1 MTNRKGRVFPHGR
14 RQSRRVIRLRCWA
27 VTNTIHR
34 GEYILS
40 LMLQEIAEQPAALAR
55 TIQSERAKLSR
66 LGAFLK
72 QRNIDL
78 IVLVARGSSDN
89 AALFGRYLLEIT
101 TGIPVSLSA
110 PSVHTLYR
118 AKLRLQHALVV
129 GVSQSGAGDD
139 INQVLENARAG
150 GAYTVGITN
159 EPASAMVN
167 VVDETLLM
175 HGGRER
181 SVAATKTFTGQML
194 LFYLLAESLAESKP
208 PWSCDTIPD
217 FAARALEQQPAV
229 LELVQRYVF
238 MENCV
243 VVGRGLAYANA
254 YELALKLM
262 ETCYVVA
269 ERFSSADFL
278 HGPVA
283 MVERHFPVIL
293 FAPPGV
299 MLPGV
304 KSLIGRLRE
313 LRADSLVITSDLE
326 AAASCTRAIIM
337 PKEIDEFVAPIPY
350 IIPGQL
356 FAASLAEAKGLDPD
370 RPRSLSKVTRTT

>member
-1 MTNRKGRVFPHGR
+1 
-14 RQSRRVIRLRCWA
+14 
-27 VTNTIHR
+27 
-34 GEYILS
+34 
-40 LMLQEIAEQPAALAR
+40 MLQEIAEQPGALSK
-55 TIQSERAKLSR
+55 TITEERGKVER
-66 LGAFLK
+66 LGKFL
-72 QRNIDL
+72 RGRGIDL

-118 AKLRLQHALVV
+118 ARLNLQNALVV
-129 GVSQSGAGDD
+129 GVSQSGEGED
-139 INQVLENARAG
+139 INLVLENARAG

-159 EPASAMVN
+159 ESDSSMTRFT
-167 VVDETLLM
+167 DETLLT

-194 LFYLLAESLAESKP
+194 HFYMLASALAESAERRI
-208 PWSCDTIPD
+208 DYEAIPD
-217 FAARALEQQPAV
+217 WAARALELKGAV
-229 LELVQRYVF
+229 EEMVERYVF

-243 VVGRGLAYANA
+243 VVGRGLLYANA

-278 HGPVA
+278 HGPLA

-293 FAPPGV
+293 FAQPGV
-299 MLPGV
+299 TREGTRALV
-304 KSLIGRLRE
+304 ERLQE
-313 LRADSLVITSDLE
+313 LRADTLVITEDDAL
-326 AAASCTRAIIM
+326 ARAGTRSLLM
-337 PKEIDEFVAPIPY
+337 PAEIDEARAPIPY
-350 IIPGQL
+350 IIPAQL
-356 FAASLAEAKGLDPD
+356 FAALLAACKGLDPD
-370 RPRSLSKVTRTT
+370 APRSLSKVTRTL

>member
-1 MTNRKGRVFPHGR
+1 
-14 RQSRRVIRLRCWA
+14 
-27 VTNTIHR
+27 
-34 GEYILS
+34 
-40 LMLQEIAEQPAALAR
+40 MLDEIVEQPEALAR
-55 TIQSERAKLSR
+55 TIEAERGKIAKL
-66 LGAFLK
+66 GKFL
-72 QRNIDL
+72 RARDIEL

-89 AALFGRYLLEIT
+89 AALFGRYLMEIT

-118 AKLRLQHALVV
+118 ATLRLRRAVV
-129 GVSQSGAGDD
+129 IGVSQSGEGED
-139 INQVLENARAG
+139 IIQVLENARSS
-150 GAYTVGITN
+150 GAYTIGITN
-159 EPASAMVN
+159 EPDSSMVG

-181 SVAATKTFTGQML
+181 SVAATKTFTGQMM
-194 LFYLLAESLAESKP
+194 LFHMLATELAQTGATP
-208 PWSCDTIPD
+208 PYENIPA
-217 FAARALEQQPAV
+217 FAAKALEQKSAIT
-229 LELVQRYVF
+229 ELVQRYVF

-243 VVGRGLAYANA
+243 IVGRGLAYANV

-304 KSLIGRLRE
+304 KALIDRLAE
-313 LRADSLVITSDLE
+313 LHADTLAITGDLDT
-326 AAASCTRAIIM
+326 ASVCSRAIIM

-356 FAASLAEAKGLDPD
+356 FAALLAEAKGLNPD
-370 RPRSLSKVTRTT
+370 SPRSLSKVTRTL

>member
-1 MTNRKGRVFPHGR
+1 
-14 RQSRRVIRLRCWA
+14 
-27 VTNTIHR
+27 
-34 GEYILS
+34 
-40 LMLQEIAEQPAALAR
+40 MLAEIAEQPAALER
-55 TIQSERAKLSR
+55 TIAEEQGKIAKLGS
-66 LGAFLK
+66 LLK
-72 QRNIDL
+72 ARDIDL

-110 PSVHTLYR
+110 PSVHTIYNAR
-118 AKLRLQHALVV
+118 LRLDHALVV
-129 GVSQSGAGDD
+129 GVSQSGEGED
-139 INQVLENARAG
+139 INRVLENARES
-150 GAYTVGITN
+150 GAHTIGITN
-159 EPASAMVN
+159 EPNSSMTKL
-167 VVDETLLM
+167 VDETLLT

-194 LFYLLAESLAESKP
+194 LFYMLAAQLAEKAPFSYEA
-208 PWSCDTIPD
+208 IPEHV
-217 FAARALEQQPAV
+217 ATALEQRPAIQ
-229 LELVQRYVF
+229 ELVQRYVF

-254 YELALKLM
+254 YEMALKLM

-278 HGPVA
+278 HGPLA

-304 KSLIGRLRE
+304 KSLIERLRE
-313 LRADSLVITSDLE
+313 LHADTLAITSDPD
-326 AAASCTRAIIM
+326 AAKMCTRAIMM
-337 PKEIDEFVAPIPY
+337 PREIDEFLAPIPY
-350 IIPGQL
+350 VVPGQL
-356 FAASLAEAKGLDPD
+356 FAALLAEAKGLNPD
-370 RPRSLSKVTRTT
+370 SPRSLSKVTRTL

>member
-1 MTNRKGRVFPHGR
+1 M
-14 RQSRRVIRLRCWA
+14 
-27 VTNTIHR
+27 
-34 GEYILS
+34 S
-40 LMLQEIAEQPAALAR
+40 LMLAEIAEQPAALAL
-55 TIQSERAKLSR
+55 TIKEERGKIAKLGQTIR
-66 LGAFLK
+66 A
-72 QRNIDL
+72 RNIDL

-110 PSVHTLYR
+110 PSVHTIYN
-118 AKLRLQHALVV
+118 AKLRFDHALVV
-129 GVSQSGAGDD
+129 GVSQSGEGED
-139 INQVLENARAG
+139 INRVLENARQC

-159 EPASAMVN
+159 EPDSSMTTL
-167 VVDETLLM
+167 VDQTLLT

-194 LFYLLAESLAESKP
+194 LFYMLAAELSDQQSSITYEAIPEFVSK
-208 PWSCDTIPD
+208 
-217 FAARALEQQPAV
+217 ALEQKPAI

-278 HGPVA
+278 HGPLA
-283 MVERHFPVIL
+283 MVERHFPVFL
-293 FAPPGV
+293 FAPPGE

-304 KSLIGRLRE
+304 KSLIERLRE
-313 LRADSLVITSDLE
+313 LHADTLAITSDID
-326 AAASCTRAIIM
+326 AAGLCTRSIIM
-337 PKEIDEFVAPIPY
+337 PREIDEFLAPIPY
-350 IIPGQL
+350 IVPGQL
-356 FAASLAEAKGLDPD
+356 FAALLAEAKGLDPD
-370 RPRSLSKVTRTT
+370 APRSLSKVTRTL

>member
-1 MTNRKGRVFPHGR
+1 M
-14 RQSRRVIRLRCWA
+14 
-27 VTNTIHR
+27 
-34 GEYILS
+34 LS
-40 LMLQEIAEQPAALAR
+40 EIAEQPAALSR
-55 TIQSERAKLSR
+55 TINEERKKIAKLGQTLR
-66 LGAFLK
+66 ERQINF
-72 QRNIDL
+72 

-110 PSVHTLYR
+110 PSVHTIYN
-118 AKLRLQHALVV
+118 AKLKLDHALVV
-129 GVSQSGAGDD
+129 GVSQSGEGED
-139 INQVLENARAG
+139 INLVLENARQC

-159 EPASAMVN
+159 EPNSSMTNLVH
-167 VVDETLLM
+167 ETLLM

-194 LFYLLAESLAESKP
+194 LFYMLAAELAESSPSYER
-208 PWSCDTIPD
+208 IPD
-217 FAARALEQQPAV
+217 FVSAALEQQPAI

-278 HGPVA
+278 HGPLA

-293 FAPPGV
+293 FAPPGK

-304 KSLIGRLRE
+304 KNLIERLRE
-313 LRADSLVITSDLE
+313 LHADTLSITSDIDVAGL
-326 AAASCTRAIIM
+326 CTRSIIM
-337 PKEIDEFVAPIPY
+337 PREIDEFLAPIPY
-350 IIPGQL
+350 IVPGQL
-356 FAASLAEAKGLDPD
+356 FAALLAEAKGLDPD
-370 RPRSLSKVTRTT
+370 SPRSLSKVTRTL

>member
-1 MTNRKGRVFPHGR
+1 
-14 RQSRRVIRLRCWA
+14 
-27 VTNTIHR
+27 
-34 GEYILS
+34 
-40 LMLQEIAEQPAALAR
+40 MLQEIAQQPEGLIR
-55 TIQSERAKLSR
+55 TIEAEKTKIAR
-66 LGAFLK
+66 LGRFLND
-72 QRNIDL
+72 RDIDL

-89 AALFGRYLLEIT
+89 AALFGRYLLEIK

-110 PSVHTLYR
+110 PSVHTLYK
-118 AKLRLQHALVV
+118 AKLKLQHALVI
-129 GVSQSGAGDD
+129 GVSQSGEGED
-139 INQVLENARAG
+139 INLVLENARHC

-159 EPASAMVN
+159 EPASSMTRI
-167 VVDETLLM
+167 VDETLVM

-181 SVAATKTFTGQML
+181 SVAATKTFTGQMM
-194 LFYLLAESLAESKP
+194 LFYMLAAELGGGSPKL
-208 PWSCDTIPD
+208 SYEQIPE
-217 FAARALEQQPAV
+217 FAARALEQKPAL

-278 HGPVA
+278 HGPLA

-304 KSLIGRLRE
+304 KDLIGRLKE
-313 LRADSLVITSDLE
+313 LHADTLVITGDLDS
-326 AAASCTRAIIM
+326 AAACSRAIIM
-337 PKEIDEFVAPIPY
+337 PREIDEFVAPIPY
-350 IIPGQL
+350 MIPGQL
-356 FAASLAEAKGLDPD
+356 FAALLAEAKGLDPD
-370 RPRSLSKVTRTT
+370 APRSLSKVTRTL

>member
-1 MTNRKGRVFPHGR
+1 M
-14 RQSRRVIRLRCWA
+14 
-27 VTNTIHR
+27 
-34 GEYILS
+34 S

-55 TIQSERAKLSR
+55 TIESERQKISR
-66 LGAFLK
+66 LGNFL
-72 QRNIDL
+72 QARDIDL

-110 PSVHTLYR
+110 PSVHTLYG
-118 AKLRLQHALVV
+118 AKLNLKHALVI
-129 GVSQSGAGDD
+129 GVSQSGEGED

-159 EPASAMVN
+159 EASSSMVGL
-167 VVDETLLM
+167 VDETLLM
-175 HGGRER
+175 HGGREH
-181 SVAATKTFTGQML
+181 SVAATKTFTGQMM
-194 LFYLLAESLAESKP
+194 LFYMLATELAQSQP
-208 PWSCDTIPD
+208 DWSYEAIPE
-217 FAARALEQQPAV
+217 FANRSLEQKRPIM
-229 LELVQRYVF
+229 ELVQRYVF

-278 HGPVA
+278 HGPLA

-313 LRADSLVITSDLE
+313 LRADTLVITSDLE
-326 AAASCTRAIIM
+326 GARGCSRAIIM
-337 PKEIDEFVAPIPY
+337 PKEIDEFCAPIPY

-356 FAASLAEAKGLDPD
+356 FAALLAEAKGLDPD
-370 RPRSLSKVTRTT
+370 QPRSLSKVTRTL